1 MHTFLCC
8 FSLSLPPSCSSSP
21 PLSPPLSHLSHLSMS
36 MMRAMMRTAAAP
48 LLATLARSTLR
59 TLSTTAPLLAERSA
73 VVSDIDGV
81 LLRGD
86 RVIPGVPDA
95 MKKLKDSDIP
105 LIFIT
110 NGGGVPEDAK
120 AEQLSKLLDYDVRP
134 EDVILSH
141 TPMRDLGKKHE
152 NDLVLVAGHRN
163 EAEVAE
169 AYGFKNF
176 KLMEDYSRENP
187 FLWFVDTKKHLAALN
202 REGAHP
208 SDFPPEPVKAIV
220 VFTDPDS
227 WGRDLQIMTD
237 VLRSTGVPGEESS
250 EQVVPIYC
258 SNPDFVWMSEFSVP
272 RFAQGAF
279 TQCLRML
286 YRQAT
291 GRELEVTQYG
301 KPMPGTY
308 HYAESLLEK
317 NDGKCGWKGSARR
330 HLRHR

>member
-141 TPMRDLGKKHE
+141 TPMRDLGKK
-152 NDLVLVAGHRN
+152 
-163 EAEVAE
+163 
-169 AYGFKNF
+169 
-176 KLMEDYSRENP
+176 
-187 FLWFVDTKKHLAALN
+187 T
-202 REGAHP
+202 
-208 SDFPPEPVKAIV
+208 
-220 VFTDPDS
+220 
-227 WGRDLQIMTD
+227 
-237 VLRSTGVPGEESS
+237 
-250 EQVVPIYC
+250 
-258 SNPDFVWMSEFSVP
+258 
-272 RFAQGAF
+272 
-279 TQCLRML
+279 
-286 YRQAT
+286 
-291 GRELEVTQYG
+291 
-301 KPMPGTY
+301 
-308 HYAESLLEK
+308 
-317 NDGKCGWKGSARR
+317 
-330 HLRHR
+330 